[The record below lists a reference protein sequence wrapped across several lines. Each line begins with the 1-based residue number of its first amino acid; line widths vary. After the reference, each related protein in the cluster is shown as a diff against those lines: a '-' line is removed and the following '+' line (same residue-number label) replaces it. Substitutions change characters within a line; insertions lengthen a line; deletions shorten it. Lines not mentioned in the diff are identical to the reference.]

1 MFNSTKAPKLKTVFL
16 TILLLGIVCLCAQG
30 QSAYRVD
37 GTVMDSETN
46 SPLEFANASILTPSD
61 SSLVAGSTSD
71 ANGAFSIAANPGT
84 YILKVQ
90 FISYAPRF
98 RRITLSESNPV
109 VNVGPV
115 TLSPDSEILSE
126 VVVTGQKDQMQLEL
140 DKRIFNVSANL
151 QNVAS
156 NASEILDNLPSVSVD
171 VEGNVSLRGNSN
183 VRILVNGKPSGLVG
197 ISSPDALRQ
206 LQGDMIERIE
216 IITNPS
222 ARYDAEGSAGIIN
235 IILKKEREH
244 GLNGSFVLNTGYP
257 QNFGFST
264 NLNYRK
270 GRFNVFGSY
279 GINYRENPG
288 GGFNDRI
295 SRDTLF
301 TFIEND
307 RLRTGTSYNY
317 RFGTDFTINDK
328 NMITFSVM
336 SRISDEDNFTDITY
350 FDRTASRGLIN
361 NTLRKESQEEA
372 DNNLEYQVNYKR
384 DFKGNGHEL
393 TAQFQYRDN
402 SESQLSAIDSANLLL
417 DSPLELYQRSSNE
430 ELDRNVL
437 MQVDYVYPFKKGQK
451 FEAGYRGT
459 LREIANDYIVEQ
471 VDGAGNF
478 FPLVNF
484 SNKFTYNE
492 DVHALYSIYENKMVK
507 WGYQVGLRVEQTNIT
522 TFQRETNDTNHKD
535 YLNAFPSAFI
545 TYNLDNMRT
554 LQASYSRRLSRP
566 RFWFLNPFS
575 SYSDPRSIRTGN
587 TDLNP
592 EYTDSYELGLLNN
605 LKKSSFYLGGY
616 YRYSTGVIDRIQ
628 TSVDGINTVST
639 PRNIGIEN
647 AYGIEANFTTDPT
660 DWLNLNG
667 NANFYRAVTKG
678 RYNDI
683 VLDRDT
689 YTARFRLNSK
699 IKIKKVDFQISGNYM
714 APEKQTQ
721 GTRKSLYYMDLGA
734 NKDVLKGK
742 GTINLSVRDLFNSRK
757 YRGTTIT
764 NNFTESSKF
773 QWRSRQ
779 IRLSFSYRLNQK
791 KKRERGGQREDDFDE
806 EEF

>member
-1 MFNSTKAPKLKTVFL
+1 MFNSAKAPKLQTPLL
-16 TILLLGIVCLCAQG
+16 TILLGIVISIAHG
-30 QSAYRVD
+30 QSLYRVD
-37 GTVMDSETN
+37 GTVMDGETN
-46 SPLEFANASILTPSD
+46 SPMEFANASLLTPSD
-61 SSLVAGSTSD
+61 SSLVAGATSD
-71 ANGAFSIAANPGT
+71 ANGSFSIAATPGN

-90 FISYAPRF
+90 FISYAPRY
-98 RRITLSESNPV
+98 RKITLSESRPT
-109 VNVGPV
+109 VNVGSI
-115 TLSPDSEILSE
+115 TLLPDSEILSE

-151 QNVAS
+151 QNVAA
-156 NASEILDNLPSVSVD
+156 NASEILDNLPSVAVD

-206 LQGDMIERIE
+206 LQGDLIERIE
-216 IITNPS
+216 VITNPS

-288 GGFNDRI
+288 GGFDDRI

-328 NMITFSVM
+328 NMISLSVM

-350 FDRTASRGLIN
+350 FDRTTSRGLIN
-361 NTLRKESQEEA
+361 NTLRKELQEEA
-372 DNNLEYQVNYKR
+372 DNNLEYQLNYKKE
-384 DFKGNGHEL
+384 FNGNGHEL
-393 TAQFQYRDN
+393 TAQFQFRDN
-402 SESQLSAIDSANLLL
+402 TETELSSIDSANLLL
-417 DSPLELYQRSSNE
+417 DTPLKLFQRSSTD

-437 MQVDYVYPFKKGQK
+437 MQLDYVYPFKKGKK

-471 VDGAGNF
+471 IDGSGGF
-478 FPLVNF
+478 FTLPNF

-522 TFQRETNDTNHKD
+522 TFQRETNETNYKD
-535 YLNAFPSAFI
+535 YLNAFPSAFV

-566 RFWFLNPFS
+566 RFWYLNPFS
-575 SYSDPRSIRTGN
+575 SYSDPRNIRTGN

-592 EYTDSYELGLLNN
+592 EYTDSYELGVLNN
-605 LKKSSFYLGGY
+605 LKKSSVYVGGY

-628 TSVDGINTVST
+628 TSVDGINTIST

-647 AYGIEANFTTDPT
+647 AYGIEANFSTDPT

-667 NANFYRAVTKG
+667 NANFYRAITKG

-683 VLDRDT
+683 TLDRDT

-699 IKIKKVDFQISGNYM
+699 IKINKIDFQVSGNYM
-714 APEKQTQ
+714 APERQTQ

-734 NKDVLKGK
+734 NMDVMKGK

-764 NNFTESSKF
+764 SNFTESSKF

-791 KKRERGGQREDDFDE
+791 KKRERGGQRDDDFDD

>member
-1 MFNSTKAPKLKTVFL
+1 MFNSAKAPKLRTPLL
-16 TILLLGIVCLCAQG
+16 TILLGIVISIAHG
-30 QSAYRVD
+30 QSLYRVD
-37 GTVMDSETN
+37 GTVMDGETN
-46 SPLEFANASILTPSD
+46 SPLEFANASLLTPSD
-61 SSLVAGSTSD
+61 SSLVAGATSD
-71 ANGAFSIAANPGT
+71 ANGSFSIAAKPGN

-90 FISYAPRF
+90 FISYAPRY
-98 RRITLSESNPV
+98 RKITLSENRPI
-109 VNVGPV
+109 VNVGSV
-115 TLSPDSEILSE
+115 TLLPDSEILSE

-151 QNVAS
+151 QNVAA
-156 NASEILDNLPSVSVD
+156 NASEILDNLPSVAVD

-206 LQGDMIERIE
+206 LQGDLIERIE
-216 IITNPS
+216 VITNPS

-288 GGFNDRI
+288 GGFDDRI

-328 NMITFSVM
+328 NMISLSVM

-350 FDRTASRGLIN
+350 FDRTTSRGLIN
-361 NTLRKESQEEA
+361 NTLRKELQEEA
-372 DNNLEYQVNYKR
+372 DNNLEYQLNYKKE
-384 DFKGNGHEL
+384 FNGNGHEL
-393 TAQFQYRDN
+393 TAQFQFRDN
-402 SESQLSAIDSANLLL
+402 TETELSSIDSANLLL
-417 DSPLELYQRSSNE
+417 DTPLKLFQRSSTD

-437 MQVDYVYPFKKGQK
+437 MQLDYVYPFKKGKK

-471 VDGAGNF
+471 IDGSGGF
-478 FPLVNF
+478 FTLPNF

-522 TFQRETNDTNHKD
+522 TFQRETNETNYKD
-535 YLNAFPSAFI
+535 YLNAFPSAFV

-566 RFWFLNPFS
+566 RFWYLNPFS
-575 SYSDPRSIRTGN
+575 SYSDPRNIRTGN

-592 EYTDSYELGLLNN
+592 EYTDSYELGVLNN
-605 LKKSSFYLGGY
+605 LKKSSVYVGGY

-628 TSVDGINTVST
+628 TSVDGINTIST

-647 AYGIEANFTTDPT
+647 AYGIEANFSTDPT

-667 NANFYRAVTKG
+667 NANFYRAITKG

-683 VLDRDT
+683 TLDRDT

-699 IKIKKVDFQISGNYM
+699 IKINKIDFQVSGNYM
-714 APEKQTQ
+714 APERQTQ

-734 NKDVLKGK
+734 NMDVMKGK

-764 NNFTESSKF
+764 SNFTESSKF

-791 KKRERGGQREDDFDE
+791 KKRERGGQRDDDFDD

>member
-1 MFNSTKAPKLKTVFL
+1 MFNSAKAPKLRTPLL
-16 TILLLGIVCLCAQG
+16 TILLGIVISIAHG
-30 QSAYRVD
+30 QSLYRVD
-37 GTVMDSETN
+37 GTVMDGETN
-46 SPLEFANASILTPSD
+46 SPLEFANASLLTPSD
-61 SSLVAGSTSD
+61 SSLVAGATSD
-71 ANGAFSIAANPGT
+71 ANGSFSIATKPGN

-90 FISYAPRF
+90 FISYAPRY
-98 RRITLSESNPV
+98 RKITLSENRPI
-109 VNVGPV
+109 VNVGSV
-115 TLSPDSEILSE
+115 TLLPDSEILSE

-151 QNVAS
+151 QNVAA
-156 NASEILDNLPSVSVD
+156 NASEILDNLPSVAVD

-206 LQGDMIERIE
+206 LQGDLIERIE
-216 IITNPS
+216 VITNPS

-288 GGFNDRI
+288 GGFDDRI

-328 NMITFSVM
+328 NMISLSVM

-350 FDRTASRGLIN
+350 FDRTTSRGLIN
-361 NTLRKESQEEA
+361 NTLRKELQEEA
-372 DNNLEYQVNYKR
+372 DNNLEYQLNYKKE
-384 DFKGNGHEL
+384 FNGNGHEL
-393 TAQFQYRDN
+393 TAQFQFRDN
-402 SESQLSAIDSANLLL
+402 TETELSSIDSANLLL
-417 DSPLELYQRSSNE
+417 DTPLKLFQRSSTD

-437 MQVDYVYPFKKGQK
+437 MQLDYVYPFKKGKK

-471 VDGAGNF
+471 IDGSGGF
-478 FPLVNF
+478 FTLPNF

-522 TFQRETNDTNHKD
+522 TFQRETNETNYKD
-535 YLNAFPSAFI
+535 YLNAFPSAFV

-566 RFWFLNPFS
+566 RFWYLNPFS
-575 SYSDPRSIRTGN
+575 SYSDPRNIRTGN

-592 EYTDSYELGLLNN
+592 EYTDSYELGVLNN
-605 LKKSSFYLGGY
+605 LKKSSVYVGGY

-628 TSVDGINTVST
+628 TSVDGINTIST

-647 AYGIEANFTTDPT
+647 AYGIEANFSTDPT

-667 NANFYRAVTKG
+667 NANFYRAITKG

-683 VLDRDT
+683 TLDRDT

-699 IKIKKVDFQISGNYM
+699 IKINKIDFQVSGNYM
-714 APEKQTQ
+714 APERQTQ

-734 NKDVLKGK
+734 NMDVMKGK

-764 NNFTESSKF
+764 SNFTESSKF

-791 KKRERGGQREDDFDE
+791 KKRERGGQRDDDFDD